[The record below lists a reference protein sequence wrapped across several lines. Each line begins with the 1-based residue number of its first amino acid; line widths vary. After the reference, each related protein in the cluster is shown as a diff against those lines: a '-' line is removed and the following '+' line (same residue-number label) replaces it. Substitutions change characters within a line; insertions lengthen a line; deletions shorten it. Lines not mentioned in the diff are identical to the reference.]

1 MVSIAATGGKAHCL
15 SESKEWF
22 KLAMFLPCQ
31 AGTPMRHV
39 LTSFL
44 TLHWAIVFTLLAL
57 ICIDGNRGVA
67 AALGVLGATIEG
79 ARFVH
84 LDNVVVVA
92 PLATALLVVA
102 MLFFWA
108 FVETLINNA
117 ASPGADSVARI
128 AFISASGVLSLIVIG
143 GAAQGIN
150 GLLMVVAVQLAALLA
165 SYVAMLAERRS
176 VVVAA
181 APSEGELRAA
191 AQSMAKAA
199 AHNSLLSLIS
209 GRPGSNPTGGR

>member
-1 MVSIAATGGKAHCL
+1 
-15 SESKEWF
+15 
-22 KLAMFLPCQ
+22 
-31 AGTPMRHV
+31 MRQL

-44 TLHWAIVFTLLAL
+44 ALHWAIVFALLAL

-79 ARFVH
+79 TRFVD

-102 MLFFWA
+102 VLFCWA
-108 FVETLINNA
+108 FVEALINDA
-117 ASPGADSVARI
+117 TSPGADGVARI

-150 GLLMVVAVQLAALLA
+150 GLFMVVAVQLAALLA

-176 VVVAA
+176 VVDAVA
-181 APSEGELRAA
+181 SGEGEVRAVA
-191 AQSMAKAA
+191 HGMAKAA

-209 GRPGSNPTGGR
+209 GRTVSKTGSNPRGGR

>member
-1 MVSIAATGGKAHCL
+1 
-15 SESKEWF
+15 
-22 KLAMFLPCQ
+22 
-31 AGTPMRHV
+31 MRQV

-44 TLHWAIVFTLLAL
+44 ALHWAIVFALLAL

-79 ARFVH
+79 TRFVD

-92 PLATALLVVA
+92 PLATALLVVSV
-102 MLFFWA
+102 LFSWT
-108 FVETLINNA
+108 FVEGLINDA

-128 AFISASGVLSLIVIG
+128 AFICASGVLSLIVIG

-150 GLLMVVAVQLAALLA
+150 GLFMAVAVQLAALLA

-176 VVVAA
+176 VVAA
-181 APSEGELRAA
+181 ASGEGEIRAVA
-191 AQSMAKAA
+191 HGMAKAA

-209 GRPGSNPTGGR
+209 GRTVSKTGSNPRGGR

>member
-1 MVSIAATGGKAHCL
+1 
-15 SESKEWF
+15 
-22 KLAMFLPCQ
+22 
-31 AGTPMRHV
+31 MRHV

-44 TLHWAIVFTLLAL
+44 ALHWAIVFALLAL

-79 ARFVH
+79 TRFVD
-84 LDNVVVVA
+84 LDNVIVVA

-102 MLFFWA
+102 VLFFWA
-108 FVETLINNA
+108 FVETLVNDA
-117 ASPGADSVARI
+117 TSQGVDSVARI

-150 GLLMVVAVQLAALLA
+150 GLFMVVAVQLAALLA

-176 VVVAA
+176 VAAVAPA
-181 APSEGELRAA
+181 DGEIRAA
-191 AQSMAKAA
+191 AHGMAKAA

-209 GRPGSNPTGGR
+209 GRAGSNPGGGR